1 MIKNF
6 SKLKRNFV
14 KMDKFVILIY
24 KDGNQGMLTKDII

>member
-14 KMDKFVILIY
+14 KMDKFAILIY
-24 KDGNQGMLTKDII
+24 KDGNQGMHTKDTI